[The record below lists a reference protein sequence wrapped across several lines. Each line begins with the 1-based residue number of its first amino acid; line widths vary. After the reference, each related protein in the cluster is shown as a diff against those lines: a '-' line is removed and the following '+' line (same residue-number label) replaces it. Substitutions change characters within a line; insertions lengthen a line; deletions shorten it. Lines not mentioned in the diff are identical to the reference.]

1 LTTCS
6 SQFRQMRE
14 LITSRVTIRE
24 KLYFG
29 EKMYFIRPALRHL
42 EGRCLCTCQGSHP
55 LSDSERADSSLPNNL
70 RKEENH
76 ITYLSIKRYNTMLHQ
91 EIVYITRSR
100 SSFLSFSLFSLIRL
114 GPCRPEIPIE
124 DLSSGSPKIK
134 HDSQAP

>member
-1 LTTCS
+1 
-6 SQFRQMRE
+6 
-14 LITSRVTIRE
+14 
-24 KLYFG
+24 
-29 EKMYFIRPALRHL
+29 MYFIRPALIHL
-42 EGRCLCTCQGSHP
+42 EGRCLCTSQGSHP
-55 LSDSERADSSLPNNL
+55 LSDSEHADSSLPNNL
-70 RKEENH
+70 RKQNH
-76 ITYLSIKRYNTMLHQ
+76 VTYLSIKMYNTMLDQ